1 MAEAHV
7 LASRVSGAQS
17 ERPAHQRVPGLTV
30 RSVLKEKHVGLH
42 YVDSHFR
49 SLDALQI
56 LADKS
61 IEAVLVLDA
70 GQIVGIFSLQG
81 FARTT
86 LQTGL
91 STMAVPVSN
100 VMTSCSCRVSPDDS
114 AQTCLHLMHENNLQ
128 FIPVQE
134 AGHAVALLS
143 RVDLLSEIVLHY
155 ERIFRESALDQ
166 QILFLRGT
174 YSC

>member
-1 MAEAHV
+1 
-7 LASRVSGAQS
+7 
-17 ERPAHQRVPGLTV
+17 
-30 RSVLKEKHVGLH
+30 
-42 YVDSHFR
+42 
-49 SLDALQI
+49 
-56 LADKS
+56 
-61 IEAVLVLDA
+61 
-70 GQIVGIFSLQG
+70 VGIFSLQD

-91 STMAVPVSN
+91 SAMAAPVSN

-166 QILFLRGT
+166 QILFLRGA